1 MLRQADDV
9 TQVSR
14 DHDRAR
20 DALLPRLSS
29 RDHCR
34 DSIKHCP
41 GWREANTRV
50 HGAAVHAVEF
60 SNFDIDVHHYS
71 QYSE

>member
-34 DSIKHCP
+34 DSINIVQGGARP
-41 GWREANTRV
+41 TRV
-50 HGAAVHAVEF
+50 HDAAVHAVEF
-60 SNFDIDVHHYS
+60 SNFDIGVHKYTK
-71 QYSE
+71 Y

>member
-20 DALLPRLSS
+20 DALLPRLTS

-34 DSIKHCP
+34 DSI
-41 GWREANTRV
+41 NIVQSRV
-50 HGAAVHAVEF
+50 ARGQQK
-60 SNFDIDVHHYS
+60 YMM
-71 QYSE
+71 QQCTQ